1 MTAAALLIALAAAA
15 PAAPSAPAWTA
26 LASGAEHLHVDAGA
40 IELFRFDLEM
50 FRADV
55 VVPGAVKPATA
66 AALRKQ
72 AGAALVVN
80 GGFFDTEGRS
90 LGLRIADGRKVIGL
104 RPNVDWGVLMV
115 RSGRAAIVHS
125 REWAAASAA
134 PPPVTGAIQVGPRI
148 VIDGRVPT
156 LKPQAARRT
165 AVAVDQSGRF
175 LTIAVADAR
184 LQAADLGQTLAGL
197 GFTSALMFD
206 GGPSTQLSAAIG
218 DYTRE
223 IPGGYGVPDALVI
236 RRR

>member
-1 MTAAALLIALAAAA
+1 MTAVLMFALVAAA
-15 PAAPSAPAWTA
+15 PPAAPGWTA
-26 LASGAEHLHVDAGA
+26 LAPGAEHRRVEAGA
-40 IELFRFDLEM
+40 IELFRFDLEA

-55 VVPGAVKPATA
+55 VVPGAAKPATA

-104 RPNVDWGVLMV
+104 RPNVDWGVLV
-115 RSGRAAIVHS
+115 LRPGRAAIVHS
-125 REWAAASAA
+125 REWAAASSA

-156 LKPQAARRT
+156 LKAQAARRT
-165 AVAVDQSGRF
+165 AVAVDPSGRF
-175 LTIAVADAR
+175 LTVAVADAR
-184 LQAADLGQTLAGL
+184 LQAADLGQTLVGL
-197 GFTSALMFD
+197 GLPSALMLD

-218 DYTRE
+218 DFTRE

>member
-1 MTAAALLIALAAAA
+1 MTAAALLIALAAA
-15 PAAPSAPAWTA
+15 PAAPGWTA
-26 LASGAEHLHVDAGA
+26 LAPGVEHLHVEAGA
-40 IELFRFDLEM
+40 IELFRFDLET

-55 VVPGAVKPATA
+55 VVPGAAKPATA
-66 AALRKQ
+66 AALRQQ

-104 RPNVDWGVLMV
+104 RPAVDWGVLV
-115 RSGRAAIVHS
+115 LRTGRAAIVHS
-125 REWAAASAA
+125 RDYAGAATT

-165 AVAVDQSGRF
+165 AVAVDRSGRF
-175 LTIAVADAR
+175 LTVAVADAR
-184 LQAADLGQTLAGL
+184 IQAADLGQTLAGL
-197 GFTSALMFD
+197 GFSDALMLD
-206 GGPSTQLSAAIG
+206 GGPSTQLSVSIG
-218 DYTRE
+218 DFARE
-223 IPGGYGVPDALVI
+223 IPGGYGVPDALVL

>member
-1 MTAAALLIALAAAA
+1 MTAALMFALVAAA
-15 PAAPSAPAWTA
+15 PASPDWTA
-26 LASGAEHLHVDAGA
+26 LAPGVEHRRVEAGA
-40 IELFRFDLEM
+40 LEVYRFDLER

-55 VVPGAVKPATA
+55 VVPGPAKPATA
-66 AALRKQ
+66 AAVRKQ
-72 AGAALVVN
+72 VGAALVVN

-104 RPNVDWGVLMV
+104 RPNVDWGVLVV
-115 RSGRAAIVHS
+115 RPGRAAIVHS

-134 PPPVTGAIQVGPRI
+134 SPAVTGAIQVGPRV

-165 AVAVDQSGRF
+165 AVAVDRSGRF
-175 LTIAVADAR
+175 LTVVVADAR

-197 GFTSALMFD
+197 GFPSALMFD
-206 GGPSTQLSAAIG
+206 GGPSTQLSAAVG

-223 IPGGYGVPDALVI
+223 IPGG
-236 RRR
+236 

>member
-1 MTAAALLIALAAAA
+1 MVTAALIVAVVAGAA
-15 PAAPSAPAWTA
+15 PGWTA
-26 LASGAEHLHVDAGA
+26 IAPGAEHRRVEAGA
-40 IELFRFDLEM
+40 IELFRFDLDL
-50 FRADV
+50 FRAEV
-55 VVPGAVKPATA
+55 VVPGAAKPATA

-104 RPNVDWGVLMV
+104 RPNVDWGVLVV
-115 RSGRAAIVHS
+115 RPGRAAIVHS
-125 REWAAASAA
+125 RDYAAASAA

-165 AVAVDQSGRF
+165 AVAVDPSGRY

-184 LQAADLGQTLAGL
+184 IQAADLGQTLADL
-197 GFTSALMFD
+197 GYNDALMLD
-206 GGPSTQLSAAIG
+206 GGPSTQLSAAFR
-218 DYTRE
+218 DFTRD
-223 IPGGYGVPDALVI
+223 IPGGYGVPDLLVI
-236 RRR
+236 RHR